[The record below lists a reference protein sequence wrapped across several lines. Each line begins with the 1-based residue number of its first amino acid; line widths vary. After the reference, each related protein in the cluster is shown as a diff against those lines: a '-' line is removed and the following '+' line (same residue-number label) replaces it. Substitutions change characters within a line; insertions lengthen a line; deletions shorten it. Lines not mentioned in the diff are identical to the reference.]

1 MWKYIYSKGTHNLI
15 DVLDRVN
22 VYKLADHEGEPI
34 IGKFYEEEQSA
45 FDKKDDDLYRMDL
58 VNMSKY
64 KSVNGEMYWIL
75 TAIEILRIYAFA
87 IPVYVAGHKQHDQG
101 SDPIIKGIQA
111 LLTTRSW
118 LSLIMV
124 RNFTILVSKNL
135 NTAVVKRFNRII
147 KTAMWNHNPI

>member
-1 MWKYIYSKGTHNLI
+1 MI

-87 IPVYVAGHKQHDQG
+87 IPVYGQDTSNMTKEVT
-101 SDPIIKGIQA
+101 
-111 LLTTRSW
+111 LL
-118 LSLIMV
+118 LKE
-124 RNFTILVSKNL
+124 FK
-135 NTAVVKRFNRII
+135 
-147 KTAMWNHNPI
+147 HC

>member
-1 MWKYIYSKGTHNLI
+1 MI
-15 DVLDRVN
+15 DVLDRVY
-22 VYKLADHEGEPI
+22 VYRLADQEGEPI
-34 IGKFYEEEQSA
+34 IDKLYEEEQSA

-101 SDPIIKGIQA
+101 SDPFIKAIQG
-111 LLTTRSW
+111 
-118 LSLIMV
+118 
-124 RNFTILVSKNL
+124 
-135 NTAVVKRFNRII
+135 
-147 KTAMWNHNPI
+147 PIC